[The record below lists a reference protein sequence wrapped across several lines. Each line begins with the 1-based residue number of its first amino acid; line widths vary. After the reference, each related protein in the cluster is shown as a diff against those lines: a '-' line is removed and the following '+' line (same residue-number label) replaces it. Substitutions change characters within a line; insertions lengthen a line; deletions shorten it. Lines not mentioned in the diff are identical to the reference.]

1 MDTRVKPAYD
11 DLVRCE
17 AMRFKSNA
25 TILAA
30 GISRVQAGVFM
41 SLPLPS
47 AVDQTSVS
55 RNRLILVVYTAAI
68 FTSALLLFSVQPLF
82 TKMVLP
88 RLGGSPAVW
97 SVAMV
102 FFQSLLLGGYAY
114 AHYLMQVR
122 GRIVPVAVHLVL
134 LVIALLT
141 LPLSIANG
149 WGEPPT
155 SGYAFWLLGLFAV
168 SIGLPFFALAANNP
182 LLQAWF
188 VRTGHPNGPD
198 PYFLYASS
206 NIGSF
211 LALLSYPVLLE
222 PMFTL
227 RTQNL
232 IWTSLYGLLILL
244 IAGCGLLL
252 LRSPANAVVEASRD
266 DADAPA
272 PDWALRARWI
282 FLAAVPSGLLIAVTA
297 HISTDV
303 AAAPLLWVL
312 PLSLYLLTWVLV
324 FQSRPLLPH
333 KWVLMLQPLAIAGV
347 IVLLAVGGEQN
358 LLLTLGGHQL
368 CFFVIAM
375 ACHGELARTRPPS
388 KYLTGFYVA
397 LSFGGMIGGLFAGL
411 LAPFMFSWIAEYPIL
426 LALAALCRPPAGE
439 RFPRWSHWVWP
450 VLAVLAVA
458 LIAPSWSSGK
468 VFTWLDD
475 HRVWVIGAVGVL
487 SALLTLGLNAN
498 RWKIFATVVVALVLI
513 RVYPSDDGRVE
524 TVRSFF
530 GVHKIVVT
538 PNGQYHVLMH
548 GTTIHGAEKFRND
561 DGSPVTG
568 RPEAITY
575 YHKDGGIGQAI
586 SAIRERKGGPIR
598 VAVIGLGSGTLTCA
612 SEPGENWKFFE
623 IDQSMVDTARDPKY
637 FTYIQNCEPGLKPV
651 IGDARLTFAKEP
663 DGIYDLIIV
672 DAYSSDAIPIH
683 LATEEA
689 MEIYKQKLAPQGAV
703 VMHVSN
709 RHLEL
714 SSVVVGIADANDL
727 KSWVYSEDSGRDN
740 EYIFSTSVVV
750 SAREEADVGALASS
764 DKWALTE
771 AEDNQR
777 VWTDDYS
784 NVLGAVWR
792 RLRDGE
798 Q

>member
-1 MDTRVKPAYD
+1 MTSPTNPA
-11 DLVRCE
+11 
-17 AMRFKSNA
+17 AMPIPA
-25 TILAA
+25 
-30 GISRVQAGVFM
+30 
-41 SLPLPS
+41 
-47 AVDQTSVS
+47 S
-55 RNRLILVVYTAAI
+55 RNRLVLIVYTASI

-82 TKMVLP
+82 TRMVLP

-114 AHYLMQVR
+114 AHYLMQIKNR
-122 GRIVPVAVHLVL
+122 MVPVFVHLVL

-141 LPLSIANG
+141 LPLSISES
-149 WGEPPT
+149 WGTPPT
-155 SGYAFWLLGLFAV
+155 SGYAFWLLGVFTV

-188 VRTGHPNGPD
+188 VRTGHPQGPD

-211 LALLSYPVLLE
+211 LALLSYPILLE

-227 RTQNL
+227 RAQNM
-232 IWTSLYGLLILL
+232 IWTGGYGLLILL
-244 IAGCGLLL
+244 IAGCGVLL
-252 LRSPANAVVEASRD
+252 LRSPVMAVIPERAID
-266 DADAPA
+266 ENAPA
-272 PDWALRARWI
+272 PSWTPRARWI

-333 KWVLMLQPLAIAGV
+333 WLMLLLQPVAIAGV
-347 IVLLAVGGEQN
+347 IVLLAIGGEQN

-368 CFFVIAM
+368 CFFIIAM
-375 ACHGELARTRPPS
+375 ACHGELARTRPAA

-397 LSFGGMIGGLFAGL
+397 LSFGGMVGGLFAGL
-411 LAPFMFSWIAEYPIL
+411 IAPFTFSWIAEYPIL
-426 LALAALCRPPAGE
+426 LALAVLCRPTGSE
-439 RFPRWSHWVWP
+439 RFAGWLKYYWLMLAIVAGAALVP
-450 VLAVLAVA
+450 VA
-458 LIAPSWSSGK
+458 IGGK
-468 VFTWLDD
+468 AFTWISD
-475 HRVWVIGAVGVL
+475 HRVIIVADVAILAMIAAVML
-487 SALLTLGLNAN
+487 RAN
-498 RWKIFATVVVALVLI
+498 RWKVAVTVVLALVMI
-513 RVYPSDDGRVE
+513 RAYPSDDGRVE

-538 PNGQYHVLMH
+538 PDGQYHVLMH
-548 GTTIHGAEKFRND
+548 GTTIHGAEKYLND
-561 DGSPVTG
+561 DGTPVTG
-568 RPEAITY
+568 RPEPISY
-575 YHKDGGIGQAI
+575 YYKDGGIGQAI
-586 SAIRERKGGPIR
+586 TAIRERKGGPIK
-598 VAVIGLGSGTLTCA
+598 VGVIGLGSGSLTCA
-612 SEPGENWKFFE
+612 SLPGEDWRFFE
-623 IDQSMVDTARDPKY
+623 IDQSMVDTAKDPKY
-637 FTYIQNCEPGLKPV
+637 FSFISKCEPDLKPV
-651 IGDARLTFAKEP
+651 IGDARLTFAREP
-663 DGIYDLIIV
+663 DGVYDMIIV

-689 MEIYKQKLAPQGAV
+689 MAIYKAKLAPQGVV

-714 SSVVVGIADANDL
+714 ASVIVGIADANDL
-727 KSWVYSEDSGRDN
+727 KSWVFSEDSGRDA

-750 SAREEADVGALASS
+750 SAHADADVGKLATS
-764 DKWALTE
+764 DFWIETDPTE
-771 AEDNQR
+771 GQR

-792 RLRDGE
+792 RLKDGE
-798 Q
+798 K

>member
-1 MDTRVKPAYD
+1 M
-11 DLVRCE
+11 
-17 AMRFKSNA
+17 
-25 TILAA
+25 
-30 GISRVQAGVFM
+30 
-41 SLPLPS
+41 
-47 AVDQTSVS
+47 TSVPSDTAS
-55 RNRLILVVYTAAI
+55 RSTGARNTLVLVVYTAAI

-114 AHYLMQVR
+114 AHYLMTLKSR
-122 GRIVPVAVHLVL
+122 AVPVVIHLVL
-134 LVIALLT
+134 LTVALLT
-141 LPLSIANG
+141 LPLSIAGG

-182 LLQAWF
+182 MLQAWF
-188 VRTGHPNGPD
+188 VRTGHPDGPD

-222 PMFTL
+222 PMFSL

-232 IWTSLYGLLILL
+232 IWTGGYALLIVL
-244 IAGCGLLL
+244 IAACGVLL
-252 LRSPANAVVEASRD
+252 LRSPPMTVEAISASD
-266 DADAPA
+266 GDAPA
-272 PDWALRARWI
+272 PTWPTRLRWI

-333 KWVLMLQPLAIAGV
+333 RFMLMLQPLAIAGV
-347 IVLLAVGGEQN
+347 MILLVVGGEQN
-358 LLLTLGGHQL
+358 LLATLGGHLL
-368 CFFVIAM
+368 CFFIIAM
-375 ACHGELARTRPPS
+375 ACHGELARTRPAAT
-388 KYLTGFYVA
+388 YLTGFYVA
-397 LSFGGMIGGLFAGL
+397 LSFGGMVGGLFAGL
-411 LAPFMFSWIAEYPIL
+411 IAPYTFSWIAEYPIL
-426 LALAALCRPPAGE
+426 LALAALCRPAGAPTVRGGFVLWLAAIVLALVVIGLSFRE
-439 RFPRWSHWVWP
+439 GAATGLFEGNRVWV
-450 VLAVLAVA
+450 VTAVAIVMMTLAVL
-458 LIAPSWSSGK
+458 
-468 VFTWLDD
+468 
-475 HRVWVIGAVGVL
+475 
-487 SALLTLGLNAN
+487 
-498 RWKIFATVVVALVLI
+498 WKIGRWQIAALVVLGLVLI
-513 RVYPSDDGRVE
+513 RVYPADNGRVE

-538 PNGQYHVLMH
+538 SNGQYHVLMH
-548 GTTIHGAEKFRND
+548 GTTIHGAEKFLND
-561 DGSPVTG
+561 DGAPVKG
-568 RPEAITY
+568 RPEPISY
-575 YHKDGGIGQAI
+575 YHKDGGMGRAI
-586 SAIRERKGGPIR
+586 AAIRERKGGPIR
-598 VAVIGLGSGTLTCA
+598 VAVIGLGTGTLACH
-612 SEPGENWKFFE
+612 SVPGEDWKYFE

-637 FTYIQNCEPGLKPV
+637 FTYVSACDPNMKPV
-651 IGDARLTFAKEP
+651 IGDARLTFAKEK
-663 DGIYDLIIV
+663 DGTYDLIIV

-689 MEIYKQKLAPQGAV
+689 MAIYKAKLAPQGAV

-714 SSVVVGIADANDL
+714 ASVVVGIAEENDL
-727 KSWVYSEDSGRDN
+727 KSWVFNEDSGRDA
-740 EYIFSTSVVV
+740 EYIFTTNVVI
-750 SAREEADVGALASS
+750 SAREEADVGKISS
-764 DKWALTE
+764 DEKWVLTE
-771 AEDNQR
+771 ANEGQR

-792 RLRDGE
+792 RLRTPDE
-798 Q
+798 

>member
-1 MDTRVKPAYD
+1 MLHCRHPAPC
-11 DLVRCE
+11 R
-17 AMRFKSNA
+17 
-25 TILAA
+25 ILAA
-30 GISRVQAGVFM
+30 GHSRIQAGVFM
-41 SLPLPS
+41 SPMPS
-47 AVDQTSVS
+47 AADQTSVS
-55 RNRLILVVYTAAI
+55 RNRLILIVYTAAI

-122 GRIVPVAVHLVL
+122 NRIVTVAVHLVL
-134 LVIALLT
+134 LTIALLT

-149 WGEPPT
+149 WGEPPS

-188 VRTGHPNGPD
+188 VRTGHPDGPD

-232 IWTSLYGLLILL
+232 IWTGLYGLLILL
-244 IAGCGLLL
+244 IASCGALL
-252 LRSPANAVVEASRD
+252 LRSPANVVVERSD
-266 DADAPA
+266 DTDAPA
-272 PDWALRARWI
+272 PPWALRLRWI

-358 LLLTLGGHQL
+358 LLLTLGGHLL

-375 ACHGELARTRPPS
+375 ACHGELARTRPAS

-397 LSFGGMIGGLFAGL
+397 LSFGGMVGGLFAGL
-411 LAPFMFSWIAEYPIL
+411 IAPYTFSWIAEYPIL
-426 LALAALCRPPAGE
+426 VAFAVLCRPPADE
-439 RFPRWSHWVWP
+439 RLPQLHRWYWP
-450 VLAVLAVA
+450 LLAAIAVA
-458 LIAPSWSSGK
+458 LIAPSYGGGGK

-475 HRVWVIGAVGVL
+475 HRVYVISAIAIAGMIL
-487 SALLTLGLNAN
+487 ALLLKADRAKLAGITIL
-498 RWKIFATVVVALVLI
+498 ALVLI
-513 RVYPSDDGRVE
+513 RVYPADAGRVE

-530 GVHKIVVT
+530 GVHKIVET
-538 PNGQYHVLMH
+538 PDGQYHVLMH

-561 DGSPVTG
+561 DGTPITG

-586 SAIRERKGGPIR
+586 SAIRARKGGPIR
-598 VAVIGLGSGTLTCA
+598 VAVIGLGAGTLTCA
-612 SEPGENWKFFE
+612 SEPGEDWKFFE
-623 IDQSMVDTARDPKY
+623 IDQTMVDTARDPRY
-637 FTYIQNCEPGLKPV
+637 FTFIQNCEPDLKPV

-714 SSVVVGIADANDL
+714 SSVVVGIADENNL
-727 KSWVYSEDSGRDN
+727 KSWVYSEDSGRDG

>member
-1 MDTRVKPAYD
+1 MPSPDTSAVTD
-11 DLVRCE
+11 
-17 AMRFKSNA
+17 
-25 TILAA
+25 
-30 GISRVQAGVFM
+30 Q
-41 SLPLPS
+41 PS
-47 AVDQTSVS
+47 AS
-55 RNRLILVVYTAAI
+55 RNRLVLIVYTAAI
-68 FTSALLLFSVQPLF
+68 FVSALLLFSVQPLF

-114 AHYLMQVR
+114 AHYLMQIR
-122 GRIVPVAVHLVL
+122 NRMIPVVVHLVL

-141 LPLSIANG
+141 LPLSIAGG

-155 SGYAFWLLGLFAV
+155 SGYALWLLGLFAV

-222 PMFTL
+222 PLFTL

-232 IWTSLYGLLILL
+232 IWTGGYGLLIVL
-244 IAGCGLLL
+244 IAACGVLL
-252 LRSPANAVVEASRD
+252 LRSPASAAIDVLAEDTA
-266 DADAPA
+266 APA
-272 PDWALRARWI
+272 PAWMLRARWI

-333 KWVLMLQPLAIAGV
+333 KWMLMAQPLAIAGV
-347 IVLLAVGGEQN
+347 IVLLAIGGEQN
-358 LLLTLGGHQL
+358 LLLTLGGNLL

-375 ACHGELARTRPPS
+375 ACHGELARTRPAA

-397 LSFGGMIGGLFAGL
+397 LSFGGMVGGLFAGL
-411 LAPFMFSWIAEYPIL
+411 IAPFTFSWIAEYPIL
-426 LALAALCRPPAGE
+426 LALAALCRPPGGDERLAGWS
-439 RFPRWSHWVWP
+439 RWYWP
-450 VLAVLAVA
+450 FLAALAVA
-458 LIAPSWSSGK
+458 LIAPSWSDGK
-468 VFTWLDD
+468 VMSWLDD

-487 SALLTLGLNAN
+487 SALLALGLNAN
-498 RWKIFATVVVALVLI
+498 RWKIFATVAVALVLI
-513 RVYPSDDGRVE
+513 RAYPSDDGRVV

-538 PNGQYHVLMH
+538 PHGQYHVLMH
-548 GTTIHGAEKFRND
+548 GTTIHGAEKFQND
-561 DGSPVTG
+561 DGTPVTG
-568 RPEAITY
+568 RPEPITY
-575 YHKDGGIGQAI
+575 YHRDGGIGQAI
-586 SAIRERKGGPIR
+586 TAIRERKGAPLR
-598 VAVIGLGSGTLTCA
+598 VAVIGLGAGTLTCA
-612 SEPGENWKFFE
+612 AEPGETWKFFE
-623 IDQSMVDTARDPKY
+623 IDQSMVDTARDPRY
-637 FTYIQNCEPGLKPV
+637 FTYIQSCEPDLAPV
-651 IGDARLTFAKEP
+651 IGDARLTFAREAE
-663 DGIYDLIIV
+663 GIYDLIIV

-689 MEIYKQKLAPQGAV
+689 MKIYKDKLAPQGAV
-703 VMHVSN
+703 LMHVSN
-709 RHLEL
+709 RHLDL
-714 SSVVVGIADANDL
+714 TSVAVGIAEANDL
-727 KSWVYSEDSGRDN
+727 KSWVYDEDSNRDD
-740 EYIFSTSVVV
+740 EYIYATSVVV
-750 SAREEADVGALASS
+750 SAREEADVGKLASS
-764 DKWALTE
+764 SQWELTE
-771 AEDNQR
+771 ADENQR
-777 VWTDDYS
+777 VWTDDYC
-784 NVLGAVWR
+784 NVLGAVYR